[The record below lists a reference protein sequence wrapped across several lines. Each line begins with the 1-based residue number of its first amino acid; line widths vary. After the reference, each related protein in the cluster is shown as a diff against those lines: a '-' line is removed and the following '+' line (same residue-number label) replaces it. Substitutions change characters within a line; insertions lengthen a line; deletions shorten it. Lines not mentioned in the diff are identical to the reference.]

1 MTPKHI
7 EDFMTRKGINWKPIV
22 KNMWA
27 VIDPEGKIPRITIS
41 IEPSERAGEELIK
54 FIVFICDVPLNSP
67 PEFYKQFLKL
77 NFKVD
82 HGAFA
87 MESKSELCFIDT
99 LELSNTDEVEFEA
112 TLRAMMGAPRWF
124 QEHFDIDS
132 YTLGKPQF

>member
-7 EDFMTRKGINWKPIV
+7 EEFMTRKGINWKPIV

-27 VIDPEGKIPRITIS
+27 VIDPEGRIPRITIS

-54 FIVFICDVPLNSP
+54 FIVFICDIPLNST

-87 MESKSELCFIDT
+87 MESKSEMCFIDT
-99 LELSNTDEVEFEA
+99 LELKNTDEVEFEA
-112 TLRAMMGAPRWF
+112 TLRAMTATPRWF

-132 YTLGKPQF
+132 YTLGEPQF